1 MSGLRATDLLRE
13 AVEAARAALRDLDPP
28 QIPTRMR
35 RIVASSQRT
44 LPVPLAESVLRE
56 LGENEFLRSKALEA
70 WPDSVSGRGSP
81 EASRAFLERADG
93 WESVV
98 LAEALAW
105 AGVRATEDAAA
116 TVSDLDRSRAE
127 VAELRELVRRERDGA
142 EAERRAS
149 REALEEHRAPGRAAR
164 QAEGRLRDQWDAE
177 RSSWLEREQLL
188 EHRIAEL
195 DREVRRLQEAA
206 RRDRKERAELEA
218 GLSEQAAGGL
228 PTDLVELA
236 RHLDQI
242 VALVQSAA
250 PVPEGPSVGAV
261 PAGPYRIDQSVRP
274 DTPGAV
280 DALVADPPRRIV
292 IDGYNLGF
300 QMAERDP
307 VRARAL
313 VQEVAGRLRRAA
325 SPAEVVLVFDSEGAD
340 EGSREGG
347 RVAGVG
353 VVFALEASADDVI
366 VKRVAGDP
374 GGTVVVTSDRELQAR
389 VSEYGVAVVWSEA
402 LVGWSRRH

>member
-1 MSGLRATDLLRE
+1 MPGLRPTDLLRE
-13 AVEAARAALRDLDPP
+13 AIEAARAALRDLDPP

-44 LPVPLAESVLRE
+44 LPIPLAESVLRE
-56 LGENEFLRSKALEA
+56 LGENEFLRSKAMDA

-98 LAEALAW
+98 LAEALSW
-105 AGVRATEDAAA
+105 AGQRAEEDVAA
-116 TVSDLDRSRAE
+116 TVADLERSRAE
-127 VAELRELVRRERDGA
+127 VAELREMVRRERD
-142 EAERRAS
+142 ETETIRRAS

-164 QAEGRLRDQWDAE
+164 QAESRLRDQWDAE
-177 RSSWLEREQLL
+177 RSSWAEREQVL
-188 EHRIAEL
+188 EQQIADL

-206 RRDRKERAELEA
+206 RRERKERAELEA
-218 GLSEQAAGGL
+218 GLSQHAAGAL
-228 PTDLVELA
+228 PSDPLGLA

-242 VALVQSAA
+242 VALVQSLA
-250 PVPEGPSVGAV
+250 PAPEGRSIGASPV
-261 PAGPYRIDQSVRP
+261 HPYRIDASVRP
-274 DTPGAV
+274 DTPGAI
-280 DALVADPPRRIV
+280 DALVADPPVRIV

-300 QMAERDP
+300 QMAEGDP

-325 SPAEVVLVFDSEGAD
+325 NSAEVVVVFDSEGAE

-366 VKRVAGDP
+366 VQRVSGDP